1 MFHTEPA
8 PQASLANHP
17 VDDVLGTHHHQ
28 IEAACLEIMSAAFT
42 GDSRDLA
49 ARWRVIEREFLAHMA
64 AEERL
69 LLPAYQRAEPKNA
82 QDLRSDHAVLRERAL
97 EIGVAI
103 QLHTIRCEQLQ
114 HFVEALRAHAH
125 REEVGLYR
133 WAQDHVDI
141 NRRHTLFTLVR

>member
-8 PQASLANHP
+8 PHASLANHP

-28 IEAACLEIMSAAFT
+28 IEAACLAIMSAGFT

-49 ARWRVIEREFLAHMA
+49 SRWRDIERELLEHMA

-69 LLPAYQRAEPKNA
+69 LLPAYQRADPENA
-82 QDLRSDHAVLRERAL
+82 QDLRDDHAVLRERAL

-125 REEVGLYR
+125 REEVGMYR